1 VGDSTCDAGA
11 SVRHYL
17 CRLHRY
23 AAQGCA
29 SAARAW
35 MHRSGRGL
43 SRPTTRDSGFSCF
56 AAAAAARPMPSLRSV
71 GTSVAHRVISYKPAV
86 ALTCRSPPC
95 GRQYSRR
102 WCKRPALPL
111 STPPLRGLSR
121 PTTRD
126 SGFSCF
132 AAAAAARPMP
142 SLRSVGTSV
151 AHRVSSYKQAVAL
164 TCRSPPCGRQYSRRW
179 CKRPALPLSAP
190 PLRRTRM
197 CKCRACMDAQERP
210 RLEPTY
216 DSGLGIQL
224 LRSSGRCAAYA
235 FATLGR
241 DIGRSQGDLLQT
253 SGSAHL

>member
-71 GTSVAHRVISYKPAV
+71 GTSVAHRVSSYKP
-86 ALTCRSPPC
+86 
-95 GRQYSRR
+95 
-102 WCKRPALPL
+102 
-111 STPPLRGLSR
+111 
-121 PTTRD
+121 
-126 SGFSCF
+126 
-132 AAAAAARPMP
+132 
-142 SLRSVGTSV
+142 
-151 AHRVSSYKQAVAL
+151 AVAL